1 MRLRTPI
8 EYLGG
13 CEFEA
18 QVIIERLGGKQA
30 QSVLVVRGETVSP
43 LIAAHA
49 DYEVLSATEEERR
62 GLLAAGYQLR
72 GLFVPGTPAVNRD
85 TPSRAI
91 PS

>member
-13 CEFEA
+13 RELEA
-18 QVIIERLGGKQA
+18 EVISERLGGEQA
-30 QSVLVVRGETVSP
+30 RYVLVVRGETLSP

-49 DYEVLSATEEERR
+49 DYEVLSASEEERL
-62 GLLAAGYQLR
+62 GLLASGYHLR
-72 GLFVPGTPAVNRD
+72 GLFLADVKSRSA
-85 TPSRAI
+85 SRAM